1 MQMKID
7 ITNLRYSLHKELI
20 LNLIEI
26 ESSRLMKDDVGKQNK
41 TAFQMTFRAHVFV
54 SVLPDVFFTW
64 RDCWTSPTF
73 FFLIRTDGVRYIKF

>member
-26 ESSRLMKDDVGKQNK
+26 ESSRLLKDDVGKQNK

-54 SVLPDVFFTW
+54 SVLPDVFFYMEGLLNQ
-64 RDCWTSPTF
+64 PNL
-73 FFLIRTDGVRYIKF
+73 FLSYPDRWSSLY